1 VAGERSGEDL
11 AHGLG
16 GGAADETGGH
26 AEAAVMSIP
35 VTTLASVPSAIR
47 TPPITSI
54 CQSCIGRSRSNRRNS
69 SRRFLLRRRRPER
82 PIASRAVAGL
92 VLTALGVAAV
102 TISAVRG
109 PGLAV
114 AGLGNY
120 ERLRRV
126 KAEYDP
132 DNLFRVNRNIPP
144 VALRQLGLTRELRM
158 GVGAA
163 RRWRPSHGPVV
174 LQLPDIASMT
184 SQQQEAAVR
193 ALAALLDSWLA
204 RRGGSVRGDRGS

>member
-92 VLTALGVAAV
+92 VLTALGVAA
-102 TISAVRG
+102 
-109 PGLAV
+109 
-114 AGLGNY
+114 
-120 ERLRRV
+120 E
-126 KAEYDP
+126 K
-132 DNLFRVNRNIPP
+132 
-144 VALRQLGLTRELRM
+144 
-158 GVGAA
+158 
-163 RRWRPSHGPVV
+163 
-174 LQLPDIASMT
+174 LQLYYQNDDGAWIRIPATVDTTAQT
-184 SQQQEAAVR
+184 VTAAVDHFTVF
-193 ALAALLDSWLA
+193 ALGTGEAFETAGGRREMFSKEPRDRNA
-204 RRGGSVRGDRGS
+204 RGRCRPAGEA